1 MIETERL
8 ILRGWHSDDAD
19 ALFKYASDPE
29 VGPIAGWIPHA
40 SIEYSREIIRTV
52 FSAHEIYAV
61 VLKSTNEPVGC
72 CGIAFADGMCP
83 GDAQPCEGEIGYWI
97 GRPFWGQGLIPEAVK
112 AILNRGFVDLSL
124 PALWCGHYRHNHKS
138 QRVCEKC
145 GFPYHHTI
153 GKFDTGKEDDMDEL
167 VYCLTADAHLDAMT
181 AASLKD

>member
-40 SIEYSREIIRTV
+40 SIEYSREKIRNV
-52 FSAHEIYAV
+52 FSAQEIYAV

-72 CGIAFADGMCP
+72 CGIVFADGMCP

-112 AILNRGFVDLSL
+112 ALISHAFEDLRLKS
-124 PALWCGHYRHNHKS
+124 LWCSHYDGNDRS
-138 QRVCEKC
+138 RRVCEKS
-145 GFPYHHTI
+145 GFIYHHTNHDVETPL
-153 GKFDTGKEDDMDEL
+153 GDMRTEHF
-167 VYCLTADAHLDAMT
+167 YKLTNRLG
-181 AASLKD
+181 S

>member
-1 MIETERL
+1 MGKNIETDRL
-8 ILRGWHSDDAD
+8 ILRAWHDDDAAD
-19 ALFKYASDPE
+19 LYKYACDPAVGPPAGWDPHTSVDYSLEVIHSFFSGPE
-29 VGPIAGWIPHA
+29 V
-40 SIEYSREIIRTV
+40 
-52 FSAHEIYAV
+52 YAV
-61 VLKSTNEPVGC
+61 VLKETGEAIGC
-72 CGIAFADGMCP
+72 CGITYSDRFTGSDEP
-83 GDAQPCEGEIGYWI
+83 EVGYWI
-97 GRPFWGQGLIPEAVK
+97 GRPYWGQGLIPEAVK